1 MLYLRSL
8 LFLLMAVPALA
19 GMVSTYVNA
28 FQYRSLYPPGFSG
41 TLTLTRYFKGFES
54 FGVPGRLI
62 AVRMYIEGGAGESA
76 SEVVCQD
83 MDISVAGRLPVFSGY
98 DCGAYSDSGPLG
110 GEREFTRTWE
120 LALFQPSRVSLVST
134 WDISANLNEEG
145 YADLHNGFT
154 AIVEYEYGAVPEP
167 SQSWLVGLAL
177 TALWLCRR
185 KVFARG

>member
-19 GMVSTYVNA
+19 GMVSTYVDA
-28 FQYRSLYPPGFSG
+28 FEYRSVYPPGFSD
-41 TLTLTRYFKGFES
+41 TLTLTSYFRGFES
-54 FGVPGRLI
+54 FGVPGRLV

-83 MDISVAGRLPVFSGY
+83 MEISVAGRLPVFSGY
-98 DCGAYSDSGPLG
+98 DCGAESDSGPLG
-110 GEREFTRTWE
+110 GYREFTRTWE

-134 WDISANLNEEG
+134 WNISAYLEEPG
-145 YADLHNGFT
+145 YAYLHNGFT
-154 AIVEYEYGAVPEP
+154 AYIDYEYGPVPEP
-167 SQSWLVGLAL
+167 SQLWLVGLAL